1 VWKSSGPFL
10 LNKVRGLPCGH
21 VFCGEC
27 IDGWFAIN
35 SATCPACRASTPGQK
50 PFLIPAIDKVIEML
64 ATHGLLP
71 QEEVQKRKEKL
82 AAAKAKKEEREAT
95 VKQAVNRG
103 LDPQAIL
110 FASQQLGLVSN
121 IPFLMC
127 VS

>member
-1 VWKSSGPFL
+1 
-10 LNKVRGLPCGH
+10 
-21 VFCGEC
+21 
-27 IDGWFAIN
+27 
-35 SATCPACRASTPGQK
+35 
-50 PFLIPAIDKVIEML
+50 ML